1 MTAVRLLIWG
11 TVGYVLGVGVW
22 VAARQFASPPE
33 AQAVPDGPRS
43 VLWTLRDAHG
53 AISPGSV
60 LTQAGMAVWG
70 AYASWRAPALPQLVL
85 ALLLTGLLTVI
96 ILVDFRVRRIP
107 NEMVLAL
114 LVLAAIQVA
123 WSGQPT
129 LASAALGLLV
139 AGGIFLLL
147 AILQRGA
154 MGAGDV
160 KLAAALGAVLGYP
173 SILSGLFWGIMA
185 SGAAALVLLATRRA
199 GRKDSMAYGPY
210 LAMGAW
216 IIWTRAW
223 GLWP

>member
-22 VAARQFASPPE
+22 VAARHFASPPE
-33 AQAVPDGPRS
+33 AQAVPDGPKRA
-43 VLWTLRDAHG
+43 LRTPWDAHG
-53 AISPGSV
+53 AVSPGSV

-129 LASAALGLLV
+129 PASAALGLLV

-185 SGAAALVLLATRRA
+185 SGAAALILLATRRA